1 MKFSFSNITNK
12 VMKLFKVTKFKILC
26 NSYIVLKA
34 LEQYYYC
41 MKTATIISLA
51 LVSIFFF
58 SCAAESSIIKPATM
72 GQRVDPKAIDFN
84 SLAGMMAE
92 PGSSVLLL
100 DVRTSEEYA
109 DGHIP
114 GSVLKPYDEI
124 ADSFVE
130 VDKSR
135 PVAVY
140 CRSGRRS
147 AIAVETLRGMGY
159 TNVWDLGGITGWK
172 GTLEK

>member
-1 MKFSFSNITNK
+1 
-12 VMKLFKVTKFKILC
+12 
-26 NSYIVLKA
+26 
-34 LEQYYYC
+34 
-41 MKTATIISLA
+41 
-51 LVSIFFF
+51 
-58 SCAAESSIIKPATM
+58 
-72 GQRVDPKAIDFN
+72 
-84 SLAGMMAE
+84 MMAE